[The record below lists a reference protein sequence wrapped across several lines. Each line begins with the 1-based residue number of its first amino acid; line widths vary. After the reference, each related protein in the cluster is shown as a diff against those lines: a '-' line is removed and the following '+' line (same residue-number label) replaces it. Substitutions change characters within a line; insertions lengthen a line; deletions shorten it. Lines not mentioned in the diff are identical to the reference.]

1 MVLAVVLIGTVLA
14 LPNLASDPALHFSSE
29 SGSPIQS
36 STVDAINAQ
45 LADVGIVAS
54 NTDLTDGAVSLRFNS
69 PDEQRLAADSL
80 ASVFPSHVIAFTSE
94 PRLPVWLSRLGLRP
108 ISLGLDLTGGVQ
120 FIYEVDLSTVTNRL
134 LSNHLVDF
142 QEDLR
147 EADISNS
154 GDVIDDRITISVRE
168 SEDVAAVRDVIT
180 SRARPSPAERVLDI
194 SEQSISEAYEFLL
207 TIPDEIVVARQIEA
221 MQQNILTLRNRVNEL
236 GLSEPVVVS
245 MGSNRILVQIPG
257 ARDPSQVQR
266 ILGSTATLE
275 WHLQDT
281 ENDAF
286 EAARRN
292 RSPTGSILRE
302 QADGTPTL
310 LRRDVIASGE
320 QLIDAAFTYSEGK
333 PVVSIRLNGVGAD
346 RMLETTQRNVG
357 RPLGVL
363 LIEETR
369 ESVDAGGE
377 LEYQPRRTETVIF
390 LGRIDGVFSSDFVLT
405 GLQPTQAQDL
415 AVLLRSGAL
424 AAPIFQVGQ
433 STTVSPTLGQD
444 NIRKGRNALIV
455 GFLLVVA
462 FMAAYYR
469 TFGLIANLA
478 LLVNLVLMLGLL
490 SLLGAS
496 LTLTG
501 MAGIVL
507 TVGMAVDANV
517 LIFERIREELRNGNS
532 PQTSIR
538 LGYEKAFSTIADANI
553 TTLIAAMVLF
563 MFGTGPIKG
572 FAVTLSLGIITSM
585 FTAIVGTRAVVDI
598 LYGGRP
604 RMDLSIG
611 NFRRPAVKDG

>member
-14 LPNLASDPALHFSSE
+14 LPNLASDPALHISSE

-36 STVDAINAQ
+36 STVDAINTR
-45 LADVGIVAS
+45 LADVGVVAS
-54 NTDLTDGAVSLRFNS
+54 NTDLTDGALSLRFS
-69 PDEQRLAADSL
+69 GPDEQRLAADGL
-80 ASVFPSHVIAFTSE
+80 ASSFPSHVIAFTSE
-94 PRLPVWLSRLGLRP
+94 PRLPVWLRRLGLRP
-108 ISLGLDLTGGVQ
+108 ISLGLDLMGGVQ
-120 FIYEVDLSTVTNRL
+120 FVYEVDLSTVTNRL
-134 LSNHLVDF
+134 LSNHLVDLQRDL
-142 QEDLR
+142 QEADLR
-147 EADISNS
+147 SS
-154 GDVIDDRITISVRE
+154 GDVINDRITISVRGD
-168 SEDVAAVRDVIT
+168 EDVAAIRDVIA
-180 SRARPSPAERVLDI
+180 SRARPSPAERVLDV
-194 SEQSISEAYEFLL
+194 SEQSVGDAYEFLL
-207 TIPDEIVVARQIEA
+207 TVPDEIVDARQVEA
-221 MQQNILTLRNRVNEL
+221 MQQNIATLRNRVNEL

-275 WHLQDT
+275 WHLEDT
-281 ENDAF
+281 ENDALQ
-286 EAARRN
+286 AARSN
-292 RSPTGSILRE
+292 RPPIGSILRE
-302 QADGTPTL
+302 QTDGTPTL

-320 QLIDAAFTYSEGK
+320 QLIDASFTYSEGL
-333 PVVSIRLNGVGAD
+333 PAVSVRLNGVGAD
-346 RMLETTQRNVG
+346 RMLETTRRNVG

-369 ESVDAGGE
+369 EAVDAGGE
-377 LEYQPRRTETVIF
+377 LEYRPRRTETVIF
-390 LGRIDGVFSSDFVLT
+390 LGRIDGIFSSDFVLT
-405 GLQPTQAQDL
+405 GLPATQAQDL

-444 NIRKGRNALIV
+444 NIRMGRNALII

-469 TFGLIANLA
+469 TFGVIANLA
-478 LLVNLVLMLGLL
+478 LLMNLVLMLGLL
-490 SLLGAS
+490 SLFGAS

-532 PQTSIR
+532 PQASIR
-538 LGYEKAFSTIADANI
+538 AGYQKAFSTIADANI
-553 TTLIAAMVLF
+553 TTLIAAIILF
-563 MFGTGPIKG
+563 MFGTGPIRG
-572 FAVTLSLGIITSM
+572 FAVTLSLGIVTSM
-585 FTAIVGTRAVVDI
+585 FTAIVGTRAVVDT

-604 RMDLSIG
+604 RTTLSIG
-611 NFRRPAVKDG
+611 NVRLPAGKVG